1 MEILLNPLS
10 EGTNRNMEMYSLN
23 NKANWKNWLWHIDNA
38 IQNGE
43 ELEKHLTLY
52 ETERFGLRK
61 EAGTRIF
68 ITPYMVSLLE
78 ADGENGPLRKQFLP
92 YVKKEH
98 TLSFSNDALHEES
111 ACVVPHLLHKY
122 RNRVAL
128 LVNSTCANYCQFCTR
143 QRITKH
149 SFGKHIMNDLT
160 IALKYIKEHISIND
174 VLVTGGDPLLLK
186 TENLVELLDKLYQI
200 KHIKIVRIGTRIPI
214 TLPMRIDNEL
224 VSKLNRYSPLYIN
237 IHINHVSEINKHS
250 EQAILALANVG
261 IPLGSQTVL
270 LHGIN
275 DNIES
280 LKELFERMLQVKVK
294 PYYLY
299 QCEEVEGCENFIV
312 HPLKGIRLLNDLC
325 GMISG
330 LAIPRYVIDTRGNFS
345 KLTLAPSFVKYING
359 ETLCIDDGYGST
371 FEYSIN
377 VMED

>member
-1 MEILLNPLS
+1 
-10 EGTNRNMEMYSLN
+10 MEMHSLN
-23 NKANWKNWLWHIDNA
+23 TKANWKNWLWHIDNA
-38 IQNGE
+38 IQDGE
-43 ELEKHLTLY
+43 ELEKHLTLN
-52 ETERFGLRK
+52 EAERFGLRK

-68 ITPYMVSLLE
+68 ITPYLLSLLE
-78 ADGENGPLRKQFLP
+78 ADGENGSLRKQFLP

-111 ACVVPHLLHKY
+111 AYVVPHLIHKY
-122 RNRVAL
+122 KNRVAL

-149 SFGKHIMNDLT
+149 SFGKHIMNDLK
-160 IALKYIKEHISIND
+160 IALKYIKENIYIND

-186 TENLVELLDKLYQI
+186 TKNLAELLDELYQI
-200 KHIKIVRIGTRIPI
+200 KHIKIIRIGTRIPI

-224 VSKLNRYSPLYIN
+224 ISILNRYSPLYIN

-250 EQAILALANVG
+250 KQAILALANVG

-280 LKELFERMLQVKVK
+280 LKELFESLLQVKVK
-294 PYYLY
+294 PYYLF

-330 LAIPRYVIDTRGNFS
+330 LAIPRYVIDTPHNFS
-345 KLTLAPSFVKYING
+345 KFTLAPCFARDIKG
-359 ETLCIDDGYGST
+359 KTLWMDDGSGNT
-371 FEYSIN
+371 FSYSAN
-377 VMED
+377 VVEN